1 MRPGRCVLPVGMFE
15 LRPHGI
21 ALQHHAEDAAEPG
34 LAVGLECCLEDRAA
48 IGADGL
54 ACGDRADERAVVLLA
69 ARTAA
74 AGGDQHQQKVGVGTC
89 GQRAQCISLAVFTRL
104 DAGAL
109 IGLVTFDIDPFKTAD
124 QFKTTLL
131 LKPAGCDIAAIVL
144 PRAEVVGAFVV
155 LAADIDRTAYI
166 FGATNI
172 LILSAAG
179 RKS

>member
-1 MRPGRCVLPVGMFE
+1 M
-15 LRPHGI
+15 
-21 ALQHHAEDAAEPG
+21 
-34 LAVGLECCLEDRAA
+34 
-48 IGADGL
+48 
-54 ACGDRADERAVVLLA
+54 
-69 ARTAA
+69 
-74 AGGDQHQQKVGVGTC
+74 
-89 GQRAQCISLAVFTRL
+89 FTRL

-155 LAADIDRTAYI
+155 LAADIDRA
-166 FGATNI
+166 ADI
-172 LILSAAG
+172 LGSADIAALAAAG